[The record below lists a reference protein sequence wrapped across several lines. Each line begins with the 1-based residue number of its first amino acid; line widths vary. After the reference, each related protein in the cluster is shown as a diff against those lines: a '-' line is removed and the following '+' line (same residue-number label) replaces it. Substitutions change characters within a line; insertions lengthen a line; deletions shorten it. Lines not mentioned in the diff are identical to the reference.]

1 MNEDVKNGQITVAVT
16 EVSSDGD
23 VKLSVKFGSIQW
35 LAEIVSLNDIQYVV
49 KTLKKDFPLLSALT
63 QGSLYDKFMTLES

>member
-1 MNEDVKNGQITVAVT
+1 MSVAVT
-16 EVSSDGD
+16 EATKDGV

-35 LAEIVSLNDIQYVV
+35 LTESVNLNDVQYVV

-63 QGSLYDKFMTLES
+63 QGSLYDKFMALEAKSVRMRNG